1 MMDNN
6 IIFAFVTVIML
17 LAGALVYLVYRIRA
31 VSCKVNELYS
41 IGMNAVRAVDERL
54 AKNVEGLCEQ
64 LYDLGLQIDD
74 IKSQIEVISRLEA
87 AADEHEKELER
98 TKNAL
103 EHTENAQNSIKNEL
117 DELNGV
123 FNDLVQG
130 YLAAETEAAN
140 AEARAEEAFNKG
152 MNSIINYGDGI
163 ARLNKEGLN
172 GRQ

>member
-1 MMDNN
+1 MDNN
-6 IIFAFVTVIML
+6 IIFAFVTVIIL

-31 VSCKVNELYS
+31 ASCKVNELYS
-41 IGMNAVRAVDERL
+41 FGMNAVRAVDERL

-98 TKNAL
+98 TKNA
-103 EHTENAQNSIKNEL
+103 QNSIKNEL
-117 DELNGV
+117 DELNRV

-130 YLAAETEAAN
+130 YLAQEAEAAS
-140 AEARAEEAFNKG
+140 AEARAQEEWSKG
-152 MNSIINYGDGI
+152 LNSIIGYGENI
-163 ARLNKEGLN
+163 ARLNKEAIN
-172 GRQ
+172 GRE